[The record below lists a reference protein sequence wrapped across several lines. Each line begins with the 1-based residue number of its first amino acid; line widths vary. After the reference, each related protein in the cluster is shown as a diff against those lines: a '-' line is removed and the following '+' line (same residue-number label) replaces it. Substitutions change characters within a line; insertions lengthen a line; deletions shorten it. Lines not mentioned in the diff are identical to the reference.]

1 MRSCFVVHG
10 LPPAERGGV
19 EQCTVALCDELA
31 ARGHVIEVFAPRVDA
46 TLPDRSLRR
55 ERRGRWHATFVNAL
69 GTAKDPEEA
78 LAPEGMRAAFA
89 RFLDAER
96 PEVVHVQHLLR
107 LGVELLHEPRLV
119 GAPLV
124 FTAHD
129 WFALSDRFAL
139 LAPDLSR
146 YGAAP
151 TADDEA
157 RADLAQSLLNR
168 VPELGDYHLGV
179 PLAWLAPQVRERVAT
194 TLRGDPV
201 AAGFH
206 PDEWRLALERRER
219 MAAVRRAA
227 FARVDAF
234 VSPSRFLAQWLE
246 DAFRTEDHVPRVVHQ
261 PNGVDTRRLAALP
274 RVDTR
279 TGTDAAKGTVRL
291 GFVGGLTKHKG
302 AHLLLEAWARLGDR
316 ERERLPLVIHGDSSD
331 RAYVER
337 VRARARELGATCAGA
352 FESTDLVR
360 VFGSIDVLVVPS
372 LWYENFPTVIR
383 EAFAAGRPVV
393 ASDLG
398 ALPESVRDGVDG
410 LLFRPDDADDLA
422 RVLRRL
428 INEAGLVERLAAG
441 APRVLTIG
449 EQADAVERLHA
460 ELVAERP
467 RARLPGGDLAHL
479 ADLGARWLELEA
491 LPTRELFTRALTGL
505 AALGR
510 EFGFE
515 HVDSAELVARGVG
528 ESSRALDE
536 LRDRRDETGYLARLT
551 EEREKRAQWLDE
563 RLTGADQERTWLR
576 SEREDLHRSLRFHEE
591 STHAVEKERDWLRR
605 LQQDL
610 EKERD
615 WLTKTTGDLE
625 KERDW
630 LTKTTGDLEKERD
643 WLAQTTEELGRE
655 REWLAS
661 NLSETRTAFERER
674 EWRDAMLRE
683 IERERDWL
691 RTETTSRDEERKWL
705 RQLVSEKEETL
716 TYVWR
721 LVEGKDSDLV
731 RLRGEIE
738 ECERIAKHLLETF
751 GRASPAV
758 EESVTGGKLE
768 TMLGGL
774 VEHGHALLA
783 QLESLSTAQ
792 ARAQDELGWR
802 RSEMD
807 RARAALE
814 RRAMFVVQRF
824 TGLGRIVRTWQLPGG
839 GA

>member
-31 ARGHVIEVFAPRVDA
+31 ARGHVIEVFAPHVDRA
-46 TLPDRSLRR
+46 LPDRSLRR

-69 GTAKDPEEA
+69 GAAKDPEEA
-78 LAPEGMRAAFA
+78 LAPPGMRAAFA
-89 RFLDAER
+89 RFLAAER
-96 PEVVHVQHLLR
+96 PQVVHVQHLLR
-107 LGVELLHEPRLV
+107 LGVELLHEPRAI

-124 FTAHD
+124 HTAHD
-129 WFALSDRFAL
+129 WYALSDRFAL

-146 YGAAP
+146 YAAAP
-151 TADDEA
+151 SAEDEA

-168 VPELGDYHLGV
+168 LPELGDYHLGV
-179 PLAWLAPQVRERVAT
+179 PPAWLPPDVAQRVAL

-206 PDEWRLALERRER
+206 PDEWRLAVERRER
-219 MAAVRRAA
+219 MAALRRAA
-227 FARVDAF
+227 FANVDVF

-246 DAFRTEDHVPRVVHQ
+246 DAFRSDAGAPRVVHQ
-261 PNGVDTRRLAALP
+261 PNGVDTRRLAPLA
-274 RVDTR
+274 RSGVGR
-279 TGTDAAKGTVRL
+279 GAGSGTLRL

-337 VRARARELGATCAGA
+337 VRARARELGAVCAGA
-352 FESTDLVR
+352 FENTDLER
-360 VFGSIDVLVVPS
+360 VLASIDVLVVPS

-428 INEAGLVERLAAG
+428 LTEDGLVERLARG

-460 ELVAERP
+460 ELVAQRP
-467 RARLPGGDLAHL
+467 RARLPGGDLVHL
-479 ADLGARWLELEA
+479 AELGERWLVFEA
-491 LPTRELFTRALTGL
+491 LPTRELLSRALAGL
-505 AALGR
+505 GALGR
-510 EFGFE
+510 ELGFRD
-515 HVDSAELVARGVG
+515 VDAAELVAEGLG
-528 ESSRALDE
+528 ESSRTLDE
-536 LRDRRDETGYLARLT
+536 LRDRREETGYLARLT
-551 EEREKRAQWLDE
+551 EEREKRAAWLDE
-563 RLTGADQERTWLR
+563 RLSGVEEERTWLR
-576 SEREDLHRSLRFHEE
+576 GERDELERSLRFHEE

-615 WLTKTTGDLE
+615 WLAKTTVDLE
-625 KERDW
+625 KERN
-630 LTKTTGDLEKERD
+630 
-643 WLAQTTEELGRE
+643 WLAQTTQELGRE
-655 REWLAS
+655 REILATD
-661 NLSETRTAFERER
+661 LSQTRTAFERER
-674 EWRDAMLRE
+674 EWRDTMLRE

-691 RTETTSRDEERKWL
+691 RSETTSRDEERKWL
-705 RQLVSEKEETL
+705 RQLVSEKEEAL

-731 RLRGEIE
+731 RVRGEIE
-738 ECERIAKHLLETF
+738 ECERIAKQLLETF

-758 EESVTGGKLE
+758 EESASGGKLE
-768 TMLGGL
+768 TMLSGL

-783 QLESLSTAQ
+783 QLEDLSKAQ
-792 ARAQDELGWR
+792 ARAQEELSWR

-807 RARAALE
+807 RARVALE
-814 RRAMFVVQRF
+814 RRAMFVVRRA